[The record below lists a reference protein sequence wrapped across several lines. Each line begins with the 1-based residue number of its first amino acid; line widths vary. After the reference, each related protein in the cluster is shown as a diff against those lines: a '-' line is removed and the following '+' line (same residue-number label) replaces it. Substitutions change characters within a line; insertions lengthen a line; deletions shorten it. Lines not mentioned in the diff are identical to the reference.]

1 MKKIY
6 YWSPCLTKVGTVKST
21 VNSCIA
27 LSKYNRNRYEVVLL
41 NACGEWDNYKKTL
54 EKNKIKILDLNFKY
68 YKFLP
73 KNGYFWSRISYVLI
87 FLLSYYPLKKI
98 FKKYK
103 PDYIIIHL
111 ITSLPIFINFFN
123 NFHTKLILRIS
134 GFPKLNF
141 VRKNFWKF
149 ASKKIEFI
157 TSPTNDLIYQL
168 IKLNIFEE
176 KKLYFLPDAI
186 INMQDLR
193 KIFKEKNEL
202 DNRLTNKNYFIAVG
216 RLTKQK
222 NFSYL
227 IHEFKKFLSTNP
239 NEALVIFG
247 EGEEKNNLMKI
258 INEEKLSNNIIL
270 MGHSNFVYLYMRKA
284 YALILSSLWE
294 DPGFVL
300 VEAAFSNLFIISSNC
315 KNGPKEILNN
325 GEGGLLFENNR
336 KNALYEKLIY
346 QKKMNEEIK
355 FKMKIKSKKNCKKY
369 SSFNHYLKLQKLLS

>member
-6 YWSPCLTKVGTVKST
+6 YWSPCLANVGTVKST
-21 VNSCIA
+21 VNSCIS
-27 LSKYNRNRYEVVLL
+27 LSKYNRNKYEVVLL
-41 NACGEWDNYKKTL
+41 NACGEWDNYKKIF

-73 KNGYFWSRISYVLI
+73 KNGYFWSRISYILI
-87 FLLSYYPLKKI
+87 FLLSYYPLKNI
-98 FKKYK
+98 FKKNK

-186 INMQDLR
+186 INIQDIR

-202 DNRLTNKNYFIAVG
+202 DNRLVNKNYFKAVG
-216 RLTKQK
+216 RLTRQK
-222 NFSYL
+222 NFIYL
-227 IHEFKKFLSTNP
+227 IHEFKKFLLTNP
-239 NEALVIFG
+239 NELLVIFG
-247 EGEEKNNLMKI
+247 DGEERIKLMKM
-258 INEEKLSNNIIL
+258 INEEKLNNNIIL
-270 MGHSNFVYLYMRKA
+270 MGHSNFVYLYMREA

-336 KNALYEKLIY
+336 ENALYEKLIY
-346 QKKMNEEIK
+346 QKKMNEGIK
-355 FKMKIKSKKNCKKY
+355 LKMKIKSKKNCKKY